1 MPNLCRCQML
11 EKYTHGKYT
20 VTLDADNYRYI
31 IKPLRNDKTLSI
43 ANALYAIKLS
53 THCSY
58 KAIADFLGLKNANQ
72 VFKIIYVKSKRDIYV
87 EASKFLAIDVDNEC
101 AYLYDKNHQPAIV
114 VPPHIGPTLIN
125 NESALQTVTE
135 LVPASVTS
143 RVQIKDVYD
152 RQLVLTVK
160 PTGGYILGIGDVNLC
175 SPNATYQATGNKTAL
190 NKLLKQIHFVS
201 TDAKSG
207 KIEITVDDKA
217 GKVNSVSKTEV
228 KLSITAAAKVSIP
241 EVTVPETLA
250 AKLNEYAKVD
260 PAISVKDADGKI
272 MELRIAPFGC
282 EIAGFK
288 SFLFPI
294 KEGQTRSSGGVPENI
309 NAEIAKLEVRP
320 VKANAFIGVE
330 LIYNNNKT
338 KIRKNI
344 ALDVTIPEEGDTEEE
359 VVDAAPVAQTPKET
373 DKAVAQ
379 SVPTEVVI
387 ASNSVKGNSGD
398 KVALGIEFTGDAS
411 SSITASLACVGC
423 SITDLATGSDI
434 ASGKTRNLIGTLEE
448 VNKKLSTA
456 NIALTTGTGKVTL
469 NFNDKSYVIEVEGVA
484 PATETESEAK
494 A

>member
-1 MPNLCRCQML
+1 ML

-250 AKLNEYAKVD
+250 AKLNEYAKVN

-359 VVDAAPVAQTPKET
+359 EVVDATPVAQTPKEAV
-373 DKAVAQ
+373 KAVAQ

-448 VNKKLSTA
+448 VNNKLSTA

-469 NFNDKSYVIEVEGVA
+469 SFNNKSYVIEVEGVA

>member
-1 MPNLCRCQML
+1 ML

-359 VVDAAPVAQTPKET
+359 EVVDAAPVAQTPKET

>member
-1 MPNLCRCQML
+1 ML

-125 NESALQTVTE
+125 NEAALQTVTE

-359 VVDAAPVAQTPKET
+359 VVDAAPVAQTPKEA

-469 NFNDKSYVIEVEGVA
+469 SFNDKSYVIEVEGVA

>member
-1 MPNLCRCQML
+1 ML

-359 VVDAAPVAQTPKET
+359 VVDATPVAQSAEEPVET
-373 DKAVAQ
+373 VAQ

-398 KVALGIEFTGDAS
+398 KVALGVEFTGDAS
-411 SSITASLACVGC
+411 SKITASLACAGC
-423 SITDLATGSDI
+423 SITDLASGSDI
-434 ASGKTRNLIGTLEE
+434 ASGKTRNLMGTLEE
-448 VNKKLSTA
+448 VNTKLATA
-456 NIALTTGTGKVTL
+456 NIALSTGTGKVTL
-469 NFNDKSYVIEVEGVA
+469 NFNDKSYVIKVEGVA
-484 PATETESEAK
+484 PTTETKAEA
-494 A
+494 

>member
-1 MPNLCRCQML
+1 ML

-58 KAIADFLGLKNANQ
+58 KANADFIGLKNANQ

-125 NESALQTVTE
+125 NEAALQTVTE

>member
-387 ASNSVKGNSGD
+387 ASNSVKGISGD

>member
-43 ANALYAIKLS
+43 ANALYAIKSS

-58 KAIADFLGLKNANQ
+58 KSIADFLGLKNANQ

-125 NESALQTVTE
+125 NEAALQTVTE

-175 SPNATYQATGNKTAL
+175 SPNATYQATGNKIAL

-207 KIEITVDDKA
+207 KIEITVDDRA
-217 GKVNSVSKTEV
+217 GKTNSVSKTEV

-320 VKANAFIGVE
+320 LKANAFIGVE
-330 LIYNNNKT
+330 LIYNNNRT

-344 ALDVTIPEEGDTEEE
+344 ALDVTIPEESDTEEEE
-359 VVDAAPVAQTPKET
+359 VVDAAPVAQTPKEAV
-373 DKAVAQ
+373 KAVAQ

-387 ASNSVKGNSGD
+387 ASNSVTGTAGD
-398 KVALGIEFTGDAS
+398 KVALGVEFTGDAS
-411 SSITASLACVGC
+411 SKITASLACAGC
-423 SITDLATGSDI
+423 SITDLASGSDI
-434 ASGKTRNLIGTLEE
+434 ASGKTRNLMGTLEE
-448 VNKKLSTA
+448 VNTKLATA
-456 NIALTTGTGKVTL
+456 KIALGTGTGKVTL
-469 NFNDKSYVIEVEGVA
+469 NFNDKSYVIKVEGVA
-484 PATETESEAK
+484 PTSEA
-494 A
+494 

>member
-1 MPNLCRCQML
+1 ML

-250 AKLNEYAKVD
+250 AKLNEYAKVN

-359 VVDAAPVAQTPKET
+359 VVDAAPVAQTPKEAV
-373 DKAVAQ
+373 KAVAQ

-423 SITDLATGSDI
+423 SITNLATGSDI

-448 VNKKLSTA
+448 VNNKLSTA

-469 NFNDKSYVIEVEGVA
+469 SFNNKSYVIEVEGVA

>member
-1 MPNLCRCQML
+1 ML

-448 VNKKLSTA
+448 VNNKLSTA

-469 NFNDKSYVIEVEGVA
+469 NFNDKNYVIEVEGVA

>member
-1 MPNLCRCQML
+1 ML

-448 VNKKLSTA
+448 VNNKLSTA

-469 NFNDKSYVIEVEGVA
+469 SFNNKSYVIEVEGVA

>member
-1 MPNLCRCQML
+1 ML

-260 PAISVKDADGKI
+260 PAISVRDADGKI

-359 VVDAAPVAQTPKET
+359 VVDAAPVAQTPKEAVR
-373 DKAVAQ
+373 AVAQ

-469 NFNDKSYVIEVEGVA
+469 SFNNKSYVIEVEGVA

>member
-1 MPNLCRCQML
+1 ML
-11 EKYTHGKYT
+11 EKYSHGKYT
-20 VTLDADNYRYI
+20 VCLDADNFRYI
-31 IKPLRNDKTLSI
+31 IKPLRNDNTLSI
-43 ANALYAIKLS
+43 ANALYAIKSS

-58 KAIADFLGLKNANQ
+58 RAIADFLGIKNANQ
-72 VFKIIYVKSKRDIYV
+72 IFKIIYVKSKRDIYV
-87 EASKFLAIDVDNEC
+87 EASKFLAIDVDSEC

-114 VPPHIGPTLIN
+114 VPPHIGPTLVN
-125 NESALQTVTE
+125 NEDALQTVTE
-135 LVPASVTS
+135 LIPATVTS

-207 KIEITVDDKA
+207 KIEISIDDKA

-228 KLSITAAAKVSIP
+228 NLSITAAAKVSVP
-241 EVTVPETLA
+241 EVSVPATLA
-250 AKLNEYAKVD
+250 ATLEQYTKVD
-260 PAISVKDADGKI
+260 PAISVSDTDGKI

-320 VKANAFIGVE
+320 LKTNAFIGVE
-330 LIYNNNKT
+330 LIYNNNRT

-344 ALDVTIPEEGDTEEE
+344 ALDVKLPEDSDQKVETPSSTPDTKPAESQATPTTVS
-359 VVDAAPVAQTPKET
+359 VVKSSIQAN
-373 DKAVAQ
+373 
-379 SVPTEVVI
+379 I
-387 ASNSVKGNSGD
+387 GD
-398 KVALGIEFTGDAS
+398 KVALGLSFNGDAS
-411 SSITASLACVGC
+411 SAVSATLSANGCIITNLNGE
-423 SITDLATGSDI
+423 SDI
-434 ASGKTRNLIGTLEE
+434 ASGKTRNLTGTLDEI
-448 VNKKLSTA
+448 NKKLSTGK
-456 NIALTTGTGKVTL
+456 ISVTSGEGTATL
-469 NFNDKSYVIEVEGVA
+469 IFDKKSYVIDVKGSEVKNSVS
-484 PATETESEAK
+484 TQSSK
-494 A
+494 K

>member
-1 MPNLCRCQML
+1 ML

>member
-1 MPNLCRCQML
+1 ML

-125 NESALQTVTE
+125 NEAALQTVTE

-359 VVDAAPVAQTPKET
+359 VVDAAPVAQTPKEA

-484 PATETESEAK
+484 PASETESEAK

>member
-1 MPNLCRCQML
+1 ML

-125 NESALQTVTE
+125 NEAALQTVTE

-469 NFNDKSYVIEVEGVA
+469 NFNNKNYVIKVEGVA

>member
-1 MPNLCRCQML
+1 ML

-448 VNKKLSTA
+448 VNNKLSTA

>member
-1 MPNLCRCQML
+1 MWITSVHIC
-11 EKYTHGKYT
+11 
-20 VTLDADNYRYI
+20 
-31 IKPLRNDKTLSI
+31 
-43 ANALYAIKLS
+43 
-53 THCSY
+53 
-58 KAIADFLGLKNANQ
+58 
-72 VFKIIYVKSKRDIYV
+72 
-87 EASKFLAIDVDNEC
+87 
-101 AYLYDKNHQPAIV
+101 IV

-359 VVDAAPVAQTPKET
+359 VVDAAPVAQTPKEAV
-373 DKAVAQ
+373 KAVAQ
-379 SVPTEVVI
+379 NTPTEVKL
-387 ASNSVKGNSGD
+387 ASETVTGTAGD
-398 KVALGIEFTGDAS
+398 KVALGVEFTGDAS
-411 SSITASLACVGC
+411 SKITASLACAGC
-423 SITDLATGSDI
+423 SITDLASGSDI
-434 ASGKTRNLIGTLEE
+434 ASGKTRNLMGTLEE
-448 VNKKLSTA
+448 VNTKLATA
-456 NIALTTGTGKVTL
+456 KIALGTGTGKVTL
-469 NFNDKSYVIEVEGVA
+469 NFNNKNYVIAVEGVA
-484 PATETESEAK
+484 PASEA
-494 A
+494 

>member
-1 MPNLCRCQML
+1 ML

-125 NESALQTVTE
+125 NEAALQTVTE

-469 NFNDKSYVIEVEGVA
+469 SFNDKSYVIEVEGVA

>member
-1 MPNLCRCQML
+1 ML

-125 NESALQTVTE
+125 NEAALQTVTE

-469 NFNDKSYVIEVEGVA
+469 NFNDKSYEIEVEGVA

>member
-1 MPNLCRCQML
+1 MPNLCRCQIL

-20 VTLDADNYRYI
+20 ETIDADNYRYI

-294 KEGQTRSSGGVPENI
+294 KEGLTRSSGGVPENI

>member
-1 MPNLCRCQML
+1 M
-11 EKYTHGKYT
+11 
-20 VTLDADNYRYI
+20 
-31 IKPLRNDKTLSI
+31 
-43 ANALYAIKLS
+43 
-53 THCSY
+53 
-58 KAIADFLGLKNANQ
+58 
-72 VFKIIYVKSKRDIYV
+72 
-87 EASKFLAIDVDNEC
+87 
-101 AYLYDKNHQPAIV
+101 
-114 VPPHIGPTLIN
+114 
-125 NESALQTVTE
+125 
-135 LVPASVTS
+135 
-143 RVQIKDVYD
+143 
-152 RQLVLTVK
+152 
-160 PTGGYILGIGDVNLC
+160 
-175 SPNATYQATGNKTAL
+175 
-190 NKLLKQIHFVS
+190 KQIHFVS

-359 VVDAAPVAQTPKET
+359 VVDAAPVAQTPREAV
-373 DKAVAQ
+373 KAVAQ

-387 ASNSVKGNSGD
+387 ASETITGTAGD
-398 KVALGIEFTGDAS
+398 KVALGVEFTGDAS
-411 SSITASLACVGC
+411 SKITASLACAGC
-423 SITDLATGSDI
+423 SITDLASGSDI
-434 ASGKTRNLIGTLEE
+434 ASGKTRNLMGTLEE
-448 VNKKLSTA
+448 VNTKLATA
-456 NIALTTGTGKVTL
+456 KIALGTGTGKVTL
-469 NFNDKSYVIEVEGVA
+469 NFNNKNYVIKVEGVA

>member
-1 MPNLCRCQML
+1 M
-11 EKYTHGKYT
+11 
-20 VTLDADNYRYI
+20 
-31 IKPLRNDKTLSI
+31 
-43 ANALYAIKLS
+43 
-53 THCSY
+53 
-58 KAIADFLGLKNANQ
+58 
-72 VFKIIYVKSKRDIYV
+72 
-87 EASKFLAIDVDNEC
+87 
-101 AYLYDKNHQPAIV
+101 
-114 VPPHIGPTLIN
+114 
-125 NESALQTVTE
+125 
-135 LVPASVTS
+135 
-143 RVQIKDVYD
+143 
-152 RQLVLTVK
+152 
-160 PTGGYILGIGDVNLC
+160 
-175 SPNATYQATGNKTAL
+175 
-190 NKLLKQIHFVS
+190 KQIHFVS
-201 TDAKSG
+201 TDAISG

-359 VVDAAPVAQTPKET
+359 EVVDAAPVAQTPKET

-379 SVPTEVVI
+379 SVPTDVVI
-387 ASNSVKGNSGD
+387 ATNSVYCNSGD

-448 VNKKLSTA
+448 VNNKLSTA

>member
-20 VTLDADNYRYI
+20 VTLDTDNYRYI
-31 IKPLRNDKTLSI
+31 IKPLRNDNTLSI

-125 NESALQTVTE
+125 NEAALQTVTE

-359 VVDAAPVAQTPKET
+359 VVDAAPVAQTPKEA

-398 KVALGIEFTGDAS
+398 KVALGVEFTGDAS

>member
-1 MPNLCRCQML
+1 ML

-359 VVDAAPVAQTPKET
+359 VVDAAPVAQTPKEA

>member
-1 MPNLCRCQML
+1 ML

-250 AKLNEYAKVD
+250 AKLNEYAKVN

-359 VVDAAPVAQTPKET
+359 VVDAAPVAQTPKEAV
-373 DKAVAQ
+373 KAVAQ

-448 VNKKLSTA
+448 VNNKLSTA

-469 NFNDKSYVIEVEGVA
+469 SFNNKSYVIEVEGVA

>member
-1 MPNLCRCQML
+1 ML

-20 VTLDADNYRYI
+20 VTLDTDNYRYI
-31 IKPLRNDKTLSI
+31 IKPLRNDNTLSI

-125 NESALQTVTE
+125 NEAALQTVTE

-359 VVDAAPVAQTPKET
+359 VVDAAPVAQTPKEA

-398 KVALGIEFTGDAS
+398 KVALGVEFTGDAS

>member
-1 MPNLCRCQML
+1 ML

-125 NESALQTVTE
+125 NEAALQTVTE

>member
-1 MPNLCRCQML
+1 ML

-20 VTLDADNYRYI
+20 VTLDTDNYRYI
-31 IKPLRNDKTLSI
+31 IKPLRNDNTLSI
-43 ANALYAIKLS
+43 ANALYAIKSS

-58 KAIADFLGLKNANQ
+58 KSIAEFLGLKNANQ

-114 VPPHIGPTLIN
+114 VPPHIGPSLIN
-125 NESALQTVTE
+125 NEDALQTVTE
-135 LVPASVTS
+135 LVPATVTS

-175 SPNATYQATGNKTAL
+175 SPNATYQATGNKIAL

-207 KIEITVDDKA
+207 KIEITVDDRA
-217 GKVNSVSKTEV
+217 GKTNSVSKTEV

-241 EVTVPETLA
+241 EVSVPETIA

-260 PAISVKDADGKI
+260 PAISVQDADGKI

-282 EIAGFK
+282 EIVGFK

-320 VKANAFIGVE
+320 LKANAFIGVE
-330 LIYNNNKT
+330 LIYNNNRT

-344 ALDVTIPEEGDTEEE
+344 ALDVTIPEEGDTEEDTE
-359 VVDAAPVAQTPKET
+359 SVQSAPATQTPKEAV
-373 DKAVAQ
+373 KAVAQ
-379 SVPTEVVI
+379 STPTEVKL
-387 ASNSVKGNSGD
+387 ASETVTGTAGD
-398 KVALGIEFTGDAS
+398 KVALGVEFTGDAS
-411 SSITASLACVGC
+411 SKITASLACAGC
-423 SITDLATGSDI
+423 SITDLASGSDI
-434 ASGKTRNLIGTLEE
+434 ASGKTRNLMGTLEE
-448 VNKKLSTA
+448 VNTKLATA
-456 NIALTTGTGKVTL
+456 KIALGTGTGKVTL
-469 NFNDKSYVIEVEGVA
+469 NFNNKNYVIKVEGVT
-484 PATETESEAK
+484 PASETESEAK

>member
-1 MPNLCRCQML
+1 ML

-125 NESALQTVTE
+125 NEAALQTVTE

-160 PTGGYILGIGDVNLC
+160 PTGGYILGIGEVNLC

-448 VNKKLSTA
+448 VNNKLSTA

-484 PATETESEAK
+484 PTTETESEAK